1 MNQGS
6 SNKFDTLER
15 SSDIE
20 DRISELPNEIIC
32 YIFTFLNLKEII
44 KTKVLS
50 HEWNERS
57 IDMSNLVF
65 DPTLINIDLV
75 DDASLESI
83 PLPQKYQFI
92 EQVDQLLEIFNIN
105 QSASFTIWFPMGKQ
119 FTSHIDKWVN
129 RAIIKECEKLDLE
142 LKFARIDD
150 EPYNFPFHIL
160 LSSKK
165 SHLKWLSLCECQV
178 KPTREVVHRLNLL
191 ESLTLV
197 YVSMEASDLE
207 IILSSCLNLEF
218 LHLIDCEV
226 LTLLRI
232 FNQDIMLKRLFV
244 TPLIFVANIELSIP
258 SLELF
263 TFSGE
268 IENFTIS
275 RMSQL
280 KTVELSIEG
289 TYPRGMGQLL
299 DELSRNAPLLQTL
312 FLSSHFDEFL
322 SHAHNNNQ
330 TPKFNNLTHLEL
342 IAKGEY
348 GWNVFIGILY
358 KSPKLEVVVIE
369 GYTPPIDD
377 EPSWTNQQL
386 VPTCISSSLK
396 IVRFDEFKG
405 QDFEV
410 EMIEYIR
417 FKRLFVTLV
426 VFVANI
432 ELSIPSLELFT
443 FDGVIENF
451 TFSRMNQL
459 KTVELYIEG
468 TYPRV
473 LFFMQFLS
481 HAHNNNETPKFNNL
495 THLKL
500 TPKGDY
506 GWNVFIGI
514 LYKSPKL
521 EVLVIE
527 ARSVSTRPT
536 QIQHGQSC
544 LSKCLAEELDR
555 LAKVLSQE
563 NLDFKQTRDV
573 VHDLTPTSPQQ
584 AFQSSSP

>member
-1 MNQGS
+1 MMQGS
-6 SNKFDTLER
+6 SYRFDTLER
-15 SSDIE
+15 GSDIE
-20 DRISELPNEIIC
+20 DRISELPNELIC
-32 YIFTFLNLKEII
+32 YIFTFLNLKEVI
-44 KTKVLS
+44 KTKALS
-50 HEWNERS
+50 HKWKDQS

-65 DPTLINIDLV
+65 DPTLINIDL
-75 DDASLESI
+75 DDDVSLESI

-105 QSASFTIWFPMGKQ
+105 QYASFTIWFPLGKQ

-129 RAIIKECEKLDLE
+129 CAIGKECKKLDLE

-178 KPTREVVHRLNLL
+178 KPTWEVGHRLNLL

-218 LHLIDCEV
+218 LELIDCEV
-226 LTLLRI
+226 LTSLRI
-232 FNQDIMLKRLFV
+232 FNQDIRLKHLFV
-244 TPLIFVANIELSIP
+244 TPVVFVANIELSIP

-263 TFSGE
+263 TFDGQ

-275 RMSQL
+275 RMNQL
-280 KTVELSIEG
+280 KTVELYIEG

-312 FLSSHFDEFL
+312 FLTGYFD
-322 SHAHNNNQ
+322 
-330 TPKFNNLTHLEL
+330 
-342 IAKGEY
+342 
-348 GWNVFIGILY
+348 
-358 KSPKLEVVVIE
+358 
-369 GYTPPIDD
+369 
-377 EPSWTNQQL
+377 
-386 VPTCISSSLK
+386 
-396 IVRFDEFKG
+396 
-405 QDFEV
+405 
-410 EMIEYIR
+410 
-417 FKRLFVTLV
+417 
-426 VFVANI
+426 
-432 ELSIPSLELFT
+432 
-443 FDGVIENF
+443 
-451 TFSRMNQL
+451 
-459 KTVELYIEG
+459 
-468 TYPRV
+468 
-473 LFFMQFLS
+473 QFLS

-527 ARSVSTRPT
+527 GYTPPIDGEPSWTNQQLVPT
-536 QIQHGQSC
+536 CISSSLKIVRFDEFKGQDF
-544 LSKCLAEELDR
+544 ELDMIECILKYAR
-555 LAKVLSQE
+555 VLEYMKVKVQISSRKAKKKIIKKIKAFPKSSSEAKVS
-563 NLDFKQTRDV
+563 FW
-573 VHDLTPTSPQQ
+573 
-584 AFQSSSP
+584 